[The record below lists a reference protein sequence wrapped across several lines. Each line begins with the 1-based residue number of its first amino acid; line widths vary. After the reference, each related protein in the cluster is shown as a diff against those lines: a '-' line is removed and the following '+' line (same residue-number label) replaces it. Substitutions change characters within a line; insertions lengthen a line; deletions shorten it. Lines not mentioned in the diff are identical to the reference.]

1 MTNAAAIYYTDNR
14 RGNEIGV
21 IDVDKRELIER
32 VPLNIKKKVSIGAPV
47 VTDDK
52 VYVFISDLQELRVF
66 EK

>member
-1 MTNAAAIYYTDNR
+1 MHDRQLYFVDNR

-32 VPLNIKKKVSIGAPV
+32 APLNIKKKVTIGAPV

-52 VYVFISDLQELRVF
+52 VYVFIRDLKELRVYD
-66 EK
+66 K

>member
-1 MTNAAAIYYTDNR
+1 MHDRQLYFVDNH

-32 VPLNIKKKVSIGAPV
+32 MPLNIKKKVTIGAPM

-52 VYVFISDLQELRVF
+52 VYVFIRDLKELRVY